1 MNHPLPWLRY
11 VDANR
16 INAADLSFDG
26 LKVRNDAMETL
37 GSVEGFVVDNA
48 SMRPYYVVVDSGGWF
63 KSKDF
68 LVPIGH
74 ARIDDD
80 RDALVVNIP
89 KERIERFP
97 GFNRDEFVTLKE
109 DDIRR
114 MNDSICDAVG
124 DTPASYTSASHMPT
138 TSADP
143 LASAWGRP
151 AYTQPDWWATVSPP
165 LGDTL
170 STPDSSSFGV
180 TEDYPASKV
189 PVAFGEVQADE
200 LLRDEREGRTGTWSG
215 DGRTTMGD
223 ATANVRTTRTDREE
237 REEREERK
245 EREDRELV
253 TARATDVSPH
263 LEGRAQ
269 PGDVI
274 GIETG
279 GEQTHVGETSEDED
293 KRRLDAEQAV
303 AKDRK
308 RD

>member
-16 INAADLSFDG
+16 VNATNLSFDG

-37 GSVEGFVVDNA
+37 GSVEGFVVDNT

-74 ARIDDD
+74 SRIDDD
-80 RDALVVNIP
+80 QDALIVNIP

-97 GFNRDEFVTLKE
+97 GFDRDEFQTLRE
-109 DDIRR
+109 DDINR
-114 MNDSICDAVG
+114 MNDVICEALG
-124 DTPASYTSASHMPT
+124 DTPAAYTPTSYLPT

-143 LASAWGRP
+143 LSSAWGRP

-165 LGDTL
+165 LGSTL
-170 STPDSSSFGV
+170 DMADNDANEFD
-180 TEDYPASKV
+180 DYPASKV
-189 PVAFGEVQADE
+189 PLAVGEMQADE
-200 LLRDEREGRTGTWSG
+200 LLLDDRESRERQRRDESRLS
-215 DGRTTMGD
+215 MGVNPTPDDD
-223 ATANVRTTRTDREE
+223 AAAE
-237 REEREERK
+237 K
-245 EREDRELV
+245 REDRELV
-253 TARATDVSPH
+253 MARATDESPYPD
-263 LEGRAQ
+263 GRAQ
-269 PGDVI
+269 PGDVL

-279 GEQTHVGETSEDED
+279 GEQTHVGDTTDDEN
-293 KRRLDAEQAV
+293 KGRLDAERAV
-303 AKDRK
+303 AKE

>member
-11 VDANR
+11 VDADR
-16 INAADLSFDG
+16 VTAPDLSFDG
-26 LKVRNDAMETL
+26 LKVRNDAMDTL

-74 ARIDDD
+74 ARLDDD

-97 GFNRDEFVTLKE
+97 GFDRGEFETLKE

-114 MNDSICDAVG
+114 MNDAICDAVG
-124 DTPASYTSASHMPT
+124 DTPAAYTPASHMPT
-138 TSADP
+138 SSSDP
-143 LASAWGRP
+143 LASVWGRP

-165 LGDTL
+165 LGNTL
-170 STPDSSSFGV
+170 TTSEGAFGV

-189 PVAFGEVQADE
+189 PVAFGEVQAEE
-200 LLRDEREGRTGTWSG
+200 LIRDEKDRDPNWRA
-215 DGRTTMGD
+215 DGTTMSRSTVADTRD
-223 ATANVRTTRTDREE
+223 ARKARE
-237 REEREERK
+237 K
-245 EREDRELV
+245 QEDRELV

-269 PGDVI
+269 PGDVL
-274 GIETG
+274 GLETG
-279 GEQTHVGETSEDED
+279 GEQTHIGETSEDED
-293 KRRLDAEQAV
+293 KRRLDAERDA
-303 AKDRK
+303 AKQ